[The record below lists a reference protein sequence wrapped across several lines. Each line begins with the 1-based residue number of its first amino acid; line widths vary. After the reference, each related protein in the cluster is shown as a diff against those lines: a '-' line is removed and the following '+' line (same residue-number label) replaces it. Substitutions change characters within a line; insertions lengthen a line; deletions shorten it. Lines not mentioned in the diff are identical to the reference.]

1 MTLRLKTL
9 SDIATLRLE
18 NQHLIGP
25 RFDEPVEAVRWL
37 GAVQAQDYQGAK
49 WALAQRTSSIDN
61 AALDRSFDSG
71 EILRTHVMRPT
82 WHFVTPQD
90 IRWLVHLTAPRVNTT
105 MRSYDMRLELGDSL
119 LKKSRTILARA
130 LKGMRYLTRKEI
142 TSVFADSGIA
152 ATGQRLAHILMH
164 AELDALVT
172 SGPLRGKQFTY
183 ALLEERVPPAGDLG
197 RDESLARL
205 AYRYFESHGPATL
218 HDFGWWS
225 GLTMGDVRAAV
236 EMTKSQLVQQTM
248 NGVTYLFAQ
257 PDRQRA
263 KLKKPTVHLLSNY
276 DEHLVAYRDHNPSF
290 NPALLRPEGVQ
301 REALVAHIV
310 TLNGFVVGGWRR
322 TVTADRVVIE
332 TSLLKDLTLAE
343 TKALERSAS
352 DYGRFMGLPVTIGR
366 TGSLLDS
373 RSG

>member
-1 MTLRLKTL
+1 MTLRLKTS

-49 WALAQRTSSIDN
+49 WALAQRVTSVDN
-61 AALDRSFDSG
+61 AAIDRCFDSG

-90 IRWLVHLTAPRVNTT
+90 LRWLLRLTAPRVNAT
-105 MRSYDMRLELGDSL
+105 MASYDVRLELDGGL
-119 LKKSRTILARA
+119 LKKSGTILTRA
-130 LKGMRYLTRKEI
+130 LKGMKYLTRKEI
-142 TSVFADSGIA
+142 TSVFADAGIA

-183 ALLEERVPPAGDLG
+183 ALLEERVPAAGELS
-197 RDESLARL
+197 RDESLATL
-205 AYRYFESHGPATL
+205 ARRYFESHGPATL
-218 HDFGWWS
+218 QDFGWWS
-225 GLTMGDVRAAV
+225 GLMMADVRAAV
-236 EMTKSQLVQQTM
+236 EMIKSQLVQQMM
-248 NGVTYLFAQ
+248 NGVTYLFAE
-257 PDRQRA
+257 PNRQRA
-263 KLKKPTVHLLSNY
+263 KLKKPTVHLLPNY

-290 NPALLRPEGVQ
+290 NPTLLRPEGVHQ
-301 REALVAHIV
+301 EALVVHIV

-322 TVTADRVVIE
+322 TITADRVIVE
-332 TSLLKDLTLAE
+332 TNLLKDLTLAE
-343 TKALERSAS
+343 KKALERSAS